1 MMLKPLLI
9 AALSLSWS
17 KRPSLSRG
25 MGMNLATEGLAAVMT
40 VVTLGGWGLGTVIR
54 SLVPWTGLTGFAV
67 ECMLWLAI
75 VALMASP
82 LLSRDLRDRL
92 ITAIPR

>member
-1 MMLKPLLI
+1 VFF
-9 AALSLSWS
+9 
-17 KRPSLSRG
+17 
-25 MGMNLATEGLAAVMT
+25 LAAVMT

-67 ECMLWLAI
+67 ECTLWLAI

-82 LLSRDLRDRL
+82 LLSRELRDRL
-92 ITAIPR
+92 IAAIPR